1 MFLNFTKS
9 LFFSLKLLKKFF
21 FFFFIHISLSLS
33 LSLSQELIK
42 LAWWSGVC
50 VRDFDMECVGG
61 KALNS
66 DLVYGSGGALL

>member
-9 LFFSLKLLKKFF
+9 LFFILKLLKRFF
-21 FFFFIHISLSLS
+21 FFFFHSHLS

-50 VRDFDMECVGG
+50 VRYFDMECVGG

-66 DLVYGSGGALL
+66 YLVYGSGGALL

>member
-1 MFLNFTKS
+1 MSK
-9 LFFSLKLLKKFF
+9 
-21 FFFFIHISLSLS
+21 ILSLS

-50 VRDFDMECVGG
+50 VRYFDMECVGG

>member
-1 MFLNFTKS
+1 MFLNFTKN
-9 LFFSLKLLKKFF
+9 LFFILKLLKKFF
-21 FFFFIHISLSLS
+21 FFIHISLS

-50 VRDFDMECVGG
+50 VRYFDLEHVGG

-66 DLVYGSGGALL
+66 DLVYGGGGALL

>member
-1 MFLNFTKS
+1 MFLNFTKN
-9 LFFSLKLLKKFF
+9 LFFILKLLKK

-42 LAWWSGVC
+42 LAWWSGVG
-50 VRDFDMECVGG
+50 VRYFDLERVGG